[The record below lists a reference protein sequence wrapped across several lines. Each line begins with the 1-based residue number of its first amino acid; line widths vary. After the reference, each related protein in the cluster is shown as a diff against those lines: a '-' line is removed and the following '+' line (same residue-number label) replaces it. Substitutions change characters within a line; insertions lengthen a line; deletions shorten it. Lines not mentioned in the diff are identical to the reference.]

1 MPTDS
6 SHISV
11 AFPPGAAE
19 LMLPG
24 PVGPLEAATALPE
37 AETARNGVAIIC
49 HPHPQ
54 HGGSMR
60 NKVVT
65 MIARALRELGLATVV
80 FNFRGVGASAG
91 EYDDGL
97 GETEDLISVATWAQQ
112 ARPDS
117 ALWLAGFSFG
127 SYVAARAA
135 AQLPVRQMIS
145 VAPPVSRWDFSGLA
159 SPLCPW
165 LVIQGE
171 TDEIVDPQAV
181 YAWVAAQPEPPTL
194 TRMPDTGHFF
204 HRRLMDLRGAIK
216 NGVRM
221 NLPPRSGTAP
231 AHG

>member
-1 MPTDS
+1 
-6 SHISV
+6 V
-11 AFPPGAAE
+11 A
-19 LMLPG
+19 
-24 PVGPLEAATALPE
+24 V
-37 AETARNGVAIIC
+37 IC
-49 HPHPQ
+49 HPHPL
-54 HGGSMR
+54 HGGSMH

-91 EYDDGL
+91 EYDDGH
-97 GETEDLISVATWAQQ
+97 GETEDLVAVATWAQQ

-135 AQLPVRQMIS
+135 ARLPVRQMIS
-145 VAPPVSRWDFSGLA
+145 VAPPVSRWDFAGLA

-216 NGVRM
+216 NGVRT
-221 NLPPRSGTAP
+221 NLPPLSGAAP
-231 AHG
+231 AHD